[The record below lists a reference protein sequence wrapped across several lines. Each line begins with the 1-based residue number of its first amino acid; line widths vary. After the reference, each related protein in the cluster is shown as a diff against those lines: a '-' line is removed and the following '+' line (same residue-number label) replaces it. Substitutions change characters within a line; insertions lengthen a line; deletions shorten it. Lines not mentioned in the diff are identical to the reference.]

1 MTADVPERAEVVVIG
16 GGILGVSTLYH
27 LARRGHRNVVLLE
40 RLELTAGS
48 TWHAAGNLPHFSG
61 SQEVMRLQ
69 QYSITLYRELGGSA
83 IGHHPTG
90 ALRLA
95 HTQQRMDEFRRVAAM
110 ANALGLDFRV
120 LTPQQLVEINP
131 LLSPD
136 GLLGG
141 LYDPADGH
149 IDPAGVTQEMARR
162 ARADGATILQRCGVE
177 SIERK
182 DGAWVLRT
190 QRGQITARVIVNA
203 AGYRA
208 NEVAAMVGHQLPMA
222 SMEHQYLVTDRV
234 PDLATGWEMPM
245 VRDPDV
251 SYYLR
256 HEGDGFILGP
266 YEPDGRPWAVDGV
279 PASFGQELLPPAL
292 DRLEHIV
299 MQAMEQVPALSTAG
313 VKTVINGPI
322 TYTPDGH
329 PLIGPVTGI
338 DDYIVCTGS
347 NFGIVQG
354 GGAGKYAADWIIDG
368 YPEHDL
374 RDCDPRRF
382 GDYADTGYVVAK
394 CSEVYTNEYALALPH
409 EYGSRPAARPG
420 RTSPLHESLLT
431 RGAVFEL
438 VFGWETPAWFD
449 PDGLTSGKI
458 TGFRRGP
465 WDKVIAA
472 ECFAVRQGAGV
483 ADMSA
488 ATKFRVTGIGAPEF
502 LASRLTTTLPLRDG
516 DAVAGL
522 ALTAR
527 GGVDVD
533 LIVARVA
540 ADEYFLVAAITDQ
553 ERVRQLLGRPGRDDV
568 EVRELTN
575 DLAGILLAGPQAGRI
590 VRQLDGW
597 ADAGLTDLAPGS
609 VAHAGGMVVLAMDEI
624 GEPSFR
630 LYADRAEMPAIY
642 DRVRDIGG
650 PYGITDIGRHALAS
664 LRLEARVPAGV
675 DLLPTEPPAAAGLG
689 SLLSDGPGA
698 EPDVVLSCL
707 EVDALDADAFGAEP
721 VYRRDDVVGQ
731 VSSGGYGH
739 TLGTSLAFAYIDS
752 GAAVVGTE
760 LQVEILGERRPARVA
775 GRPAV

>member
-1 MTADVPERAEVVVIG
+1 MAADVPARAEVAVIG

-61 SQEVMRLQ
+61 SREVMRLQ
-69 QYSITLYRELGGSA
+69 QYSIALYRELGGGA

-95 HTQQRMDEFRRVAAM
+95 HTRQRMDEFHRVAGM

-120 LTPQQLVEINP
+120 LTPRQLVEINP
-131 LLSPD
+131 LLSPE

-162 ARADGATILQRCGVE
+162 ARADGATILQRCAVE
-177 SIERK
+177 GIEREN
-182 DGAWVLRT
+182 GRWVLRT
-190 QRGQITARVIVNA
+190 QRGRITAEVVVNA

-208 NEVAAMVGHQLPMA
+208 NEVAAMVGHRLPMA

-234 PDLATGWEMPM
+234 ADLTTGWEMPM

-256 HEGDGFILGP
+256 HEGNGFILGP

-279 PASFGQELLPPAL
+279 PASFGQELLPPSL

-299 MQAMEQVPALSTAG
+299 TQAMEQVPALASAG
-313 VKTVINGPI
+313 IKTVVNGPI

-368 YPEHDL
+368 YPEQDL

-382 GDYADTGYVVAK
+382 GDFADAGYVVAK
-394 CSEVYTNEYALALPH
+394 CAEVYTNEYALALPH

-420 RTSPLHESLLT
+420 RTSPLYESLLS
-431 RGAVFEL
+431 RGAAFEL

-449 PDGLTSGKI
+449 PDGLTPGKI

-472 ECFAVRQGAGV
+472 ECLAVRRGAGV
-483 ADMSA
+483 ADLSA
-488 ATKFRVTGIGAPEF
+488 ATKFRVTGGGASEF
-502 LASRLTTTLPLRDG
+502 LASRLATTLPSRDG
-516 DAVAGL
+516 DAVAGH

-533 LIVARVA
+533 LIVARPA

-553 ERVRQLLGRPGRDDV
+553 ERVRQLLDRPGGDV
-568 EVRELTN
+568 EVREETA
-575 DLAGILLAGPQAGRI
+575 DLAGILLAGPRAGHI

-597 ADAGLTDLAPGS
+597 ADAGLADLAPGS
-609 VAHAGGMVVLAMDEI
+609 VAKAGAMLVLAMDEI

-630 LYADRAEMPAIY
+630 VYADRAQMPAIY
-642 DRVRDIGG
+642 DQVRDIGG
-650 PYGITDIGRHALAS
+650 QYGIADIGWHALAS
-664 LRLEARVPAGV
+664 LRLEARVPAGA
-675 DLLPTEPPAAAGLG
+675 DLLPTEPSAAAGL
-689 SLLSDGPGA
+689 LTW
-698 EPDVVLSCL
+698 L

-721 VYRRDDVVGQ
+721 VYRGDEVVGR
-731 VSSGGYGH
+731 VTSGGFGH
-739 TLGTSLAFAYIDS
+739 TLGTSLAFAYLDAS
-752 GAAVVGTE
+752 AAVAGTE

-775 GRPAV
+775 GMPAV